1 MTSLTFYGG
10 VNEIGGNKIL
20 LEDKDTRIFL
30 DFGMSFSRKE
40 KYFEEYLSP
49 RTANGIV
56 DFLTMNLLPDIPG
69 IYRNDLMKMAGRKE
83 QEPEV
88 DAVLLSHAHADHA
101 NHIAFL
107 HEHIPIYMGST
118 CHLILKAIAEKSPR
132 SIDSEILD
140 YKLRP
145 SKRPES
151 YNEEPVA
158 RTINEFRTG
167 AKFTIGSLEVEPIH
181 VDHSVPGAYGFI
193 IHTSEGAVVYTG
205 DIRLHGTRPDMTD
218 EFVEKAKAAKPIA
231 LISEGTRITDEE
243 TDESE
248 RRVFA
253 ECKKI
258 VYESDNLVL
267 ADFNFKDVDRLRTF
281 FTIAKQTGRRFVVKL
296 TDAYY
301 LKYLSQDPQLN
312 VPNFDDEDILICLP
326 KRQTGTY
333 SEADYSRKDKEFATL
348 ENTITAEKISE
359 RPDKYLC
366 ALGYYSFTSL
376 IDMALKPGAR
386 YIHSS
391 SEPYNEEQEISQERT
406 DAWLKHFGLTK
417 YQSHCSGHAKGSDLL
432 KAVSDINAKTVY
444 PVHTEH
450 PDAFRKVSDNI
461 VKIDEGVKYDLN

>member
-1 MTSLTFYGG
+1 
-10 VNEIGGNKIL
+10 
-20 LEDKDTRIFL
+20 
-30 DFGMSFSRKE
+30 
-40 KYFEEYLSP
+40 
-49 RTANGIV
+49 
-56 DFLTMNLLPDIPG
+56 
-69 IYRNDLMKMAGRKE
+69 
-83 QEPEV
+83 
-88 DAVLLSHAHADHA
+88 
-101 NHIAFL
+101 
-107 HEHIPIYMGST
+107 
-118 CHLILKAIAEKSPR
+118 
-132 SIDSEILD
+132 
-140 YKLRP
+140 
-145 SKRPES
+145 
-151 YNEEPVA
+151 
-158 RTINEFRTG
+158 
-167 AKFTIGSLEVEPIH
+167 
-181 VDHSVPGAYGFI
+181 
-193 IHTSEGAVVYTG
+193 
-205 DIRLHGTRPDMTD
+205 
-218 EFVEKAKAAKPIA
+218 EKAKAAKPIA